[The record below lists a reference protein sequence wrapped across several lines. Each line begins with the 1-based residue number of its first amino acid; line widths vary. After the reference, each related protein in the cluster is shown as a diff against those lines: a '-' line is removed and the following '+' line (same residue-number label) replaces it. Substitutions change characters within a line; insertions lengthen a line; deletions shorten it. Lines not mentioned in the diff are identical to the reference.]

1 MLDSYNKD
9 ICLLATHIE
18 LLFLAYIDKSK
29 PLAEFLFL
37 KRLNALKGS
46 NILKHLEE

>member
-1 MLDSYNKD
+1 MLDSCNKD
-9 ICLLATHIE
+9 IYLLATHIE